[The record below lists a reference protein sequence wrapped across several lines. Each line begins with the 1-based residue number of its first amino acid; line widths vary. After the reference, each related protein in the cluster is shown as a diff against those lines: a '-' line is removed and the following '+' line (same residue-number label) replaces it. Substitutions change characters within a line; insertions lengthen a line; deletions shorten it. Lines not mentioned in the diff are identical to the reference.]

1 LPALAVPVAVAFVL
15 QVVSLAAVAALMTD
29 ERPGRGAAALIASVR
44 GVPAAVA
51 GATGLLRRSR
61 VIVALVTV
69 ELFWGFGMV
78 TFETLMPVRLT
89 EVIGNP
95 DRASALMG
103 PAGSAAWLASAAG
116 AAAIPLLVRRIGAPW
131 TGAVL
136 RVGQGLAV
144 AGMALVAG
152 PAGLITAYLFSYSV
166 QGSSNPVHS
175 ALLHRQVGSDHRASL
190 VSLNSMVGQPA
201 FALGGVVLTAVATH
215 AGTPAAML
223 AGGCVLAVAAPLYLV
238 KSRPRSTVEFRD
250 RPPAGISTTSAL
262 TLGGN
267 RCSP

>member
-1 LPALAVPVAVAFVL
+1 
-15 QVVSLAAVAALMTD
+15 
-29 ERPGRGAAALIASVR
+29 
-44 GVPAAVA
+44 
-51 GATGLLRRSR
+51 
-61 VIVALVTV
+61 
-69 ELFWGFGMV
+69 
-78 TFETLMPVRLT
+78 
-89 EVIGNP
+89 
-95 DRASALMG
+95 MG

-152 PAGLITAYLFSYSV
+152 PAGLIAAYLLCYSV

-201 FALGGVVLTAVATH
+201 FAVGGVVLTAVATR
-215 AGTPAAML
+215 AGTSAAML
-223 AGGCVLAVAAPLYLV
+223 AGAAVLAVAAPLYLV
-238 KSRPRSTVEFRD
+238 TSRPRSTVEFRD
-250 RPPAGISTTSAL
+250 EPPAGISTESAL
-262 TLGGN
+262 TPGGY